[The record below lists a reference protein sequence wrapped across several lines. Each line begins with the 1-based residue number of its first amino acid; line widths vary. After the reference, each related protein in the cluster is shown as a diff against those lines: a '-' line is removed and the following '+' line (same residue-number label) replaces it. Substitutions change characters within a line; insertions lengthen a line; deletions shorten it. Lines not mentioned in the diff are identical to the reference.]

1 MLASNPD
8 LAPAPNTDAAAL
20 KALEQN
26 FVEAFRAKDVRRIM
40 SCFAPGQDLLVF
52 DLSTPRQHASH
63 DAYTRDWEGFATR
76 SAGPLTVTMSD
87 LVVRTDGGDI
97 AYSHSIVHVAGKT
110 TNGRA
115 MDHNAR
121 VTHVYER
128 INGSW
133 LIAHEHVSVPI
144 DMSTGQPDF
153 QSKP

>member
-63 DAYTRDWEGFATR
+63 DAYTRD
-76 SAGPLTVTMSD
+76 
-87 LVVRTDGGDI
+87 
-97 AYSHSIVHVAGKT
+97 
-110 TNGRA
+110 
-115 MDHNAR
+115 
-121 VTHVYER
+121 
-128 INGSW
+128 
-133 LIAHEHVSVPI
+133 
-144 DMSTGQPDF
+144 
-153 QSKP
+153 